1 MKEYPARG
9 LFVTGTDT
17 GVGKSIV
24 TGGLAA
30 VLREQGANVGV
41 MKPVETGCL
50 HDDGSFFPA
59 DAQFLKDMSGVDT
72 PLEEIVPYQFKEP
85 LAPSVAAEREG
96 ITIDSNQLVKKFEHI
111 SRHHDFM
118 LVEGAGGLLV
128 PFYQKFLFI
137 DLVKLFKLPVLI
149 VSRATL
155 GTINHTLLTLR
166 AARAE
171 KVPVA
176 GIVINNLSPERSV
189 ASETNPEVI
198 ARLVD
203 VPVWGVLPYQAE
215 IQPHFSCRETI
226 MKLVRGHLNEGYL
239 SNLMPIKA

>member
-1 MKEYPARG
+1 MKGYQARG
-9 LFVTGTDT
+9 LFITGTDT

-24 TGGLAA
+24 TGGLAGL
-30 VLREQGANVGV
+30 LRKQRINVGV

-59 DAQFLKDMSGVDT
+59 DAQFLKDMSGVDA

-96 ITIDSNQLVKKFEHI
+96 ITIDTNQLVKKFEHI
-111 SRHHDFM
+111 SRHHDVM

-128 PFYQKFLFI
+128 PLYQRFLFI
-137 DLVKLFKLPVLI
+137 DLVKRFKLPVLI

-155 GTINHTLLTLR
+155 GTINHTLLTLQ

-176 GIVINNLSPERSV
+176 GIVINNLSPEKNA

-203 VPVWGVLPYQAE
+203 VPVWGVLPYQVD

-226 MKLVRGHLNEGYL
+226 IKLVRSHLNEEYL

>member
-1 MKEYPARG
+1 MKGYHARG

-24 TGGLAA
+24 TGGLAGL
-30 VLREQGANVGV
+30 LRKKGVKVGV

-50 HDDGSFFPA
+50 HDDGSFLPT
-59 DAQFLKDMSGVDT
+59 DAQFLKDMSGVGA
-72 PLEEIVPYQFKEP
+72 PLEEIVPYRFKEP

-96 ITIDSNQLVKKFEHI
+96 ITIDSNHLVKKFEHI
-111 SRHHDFM
+111 SRYHDVM

-128 PFYQKFLFI
+128 PLYQKFLFI
-137 DLVKLFKLPVLI
+137 DLVKRFKLPVLI

-155 GTINHTLLTLR
+155 GTINHTLLTVR

-176 GIVINNLSPERSV
+176 GIVINNLSSERSV

-198 ARLVD
+198 ARLAD
-203 VPVWGVLPYQAE
+203 VPVWGVVPYQVD
-215 IQPHFSCRETI
+215 IRPHFSCRETI
-226 MKLVRGHLNEGYL
+226 IKLVRSHLNEKYL

>member
-1 MKEYPARG
+1 MKGYQARG
-9 LFVTGTDT
+9 LFITGTDT

-24 TGGLAA
+24 TGGLAGL
-30 VLREQGANVGV
+30 LRKQRINVGV

-59 DAQFLKDMSGVDT
+59 DAQFLKDMSGVDA
-72 PLEEIVPYQFKEP
+72 PLEEIVAYQFKEP

-96 ITIDSNQLVKKFEHI
+96 IRIDSNQLVKKFEHI
-111 SRHHDFM
+111 SRHHDVM

-128 PFYQKFLFI
+128 PLYQRFLFI
-137 DLVKLFKLPVLI
+137 DLVKRFKLPVLI

-176 GIVINNLSPERSV
+176 GIVINNLSPEKNA

-203 VPVWGVLPYQAE
+203 VPVWGVLPYQGE

-226 MKLVRGHLNEGYL
+226 IKLVRNYLNEEYL
-239 SNLMPIKA
+239 SNLMLIKA

>member
-50 HDDGSFFPA
+50 HDDGSFLPA
-59 DAQFLKDMSGVDT
+59 DAQFLKDMSGVDA

-96 ITIDSNQLVKKFEHI
+96 ITIDTNQLVKNFDQI
-111 SRHHDFM
+111 SRHHDVM

-128 PFYQKFLFI
+128 PLYQRFLFI
-137 DLVKLFKLPVLI
+137 DLVKRFKLPVLI

-155 GTINHTLLTLR
+155 GTINHTLLTLQ

-176 GIVINNLSPERSV
+176 GIVINNLSPEKNA

-226 MKLVRGHLNEGYL
+226 MKLVRGHLNEEYL

>member
-59 DAQFLKDMSGVDT
+59 DAQFLKDMSGVDAL
-72 PLEEIVPYQFKEP
+72 LEEIVPYQFKEP

-111 SRHHDFM
+111 FRHHDFM

-128 PFYQKFLFI
+128 PLYQKFLFI

-171 KVPVA
+171 KVPVS

-226 MKLVRGHLNEGYL
+226 MKLVRGHLNEEYL

>member
-1 MKEYPARG
+1 MKKPPARG
-9 LFVTGTDT
+9 IFVTGTDT

-24 TGGLAA
+24 TGGLAG
-30 VLREQGANVGV
+30 LLQKQGINVGV

-50 HDDGSFFPA
+50 HDDGSFLPT
-59 DAQFLKDMSGVDT
+59 DAQFLKDMSGVNE
-72 PLEEIVPYQFKEP
+72 PLEKIVPYQFKEP

-96 ITIDSNQLVKKFEHI
+96 IMIDSNQLVKNFEHL
-111 SRHHDFM
+111 SRHHEVM
-118 LVEGAGGLLV
+118 LVEGAGGLLA
-128 PFYQKFLFI
+128 PLHQKFLFI
-137 DLVKLFKLPVLI
+137 DLIKWFKLPVLI

-166 AARAE
+166 AVSAE

-176 GIVINNLSPERSV
+176 GIVINNLSPV
-189 ASETNPEVI
+189 KNAASETNHDVI

-203 VPVWGVLPYQAE
+203 VPVWGVLPYQGE
-215 IQPHFSCRETI
+215 IRPHFSCREAI
-226 MKLVRGHLNEGYL
+226 IKLVQTHLNEGYL

>member
-1 MKEYPARG
+1 VKGYQARG

-30 VLREQGANVGV
+30 VLREHGVNVGV

-50 HDDGSFFPA
+50 QKDGSFFPA
-59 DAQFLKDMSGVDT
+59 DAQFLKEMAGVGL
-72 PLEEIVPYQFKEP
+72 PLELIVPYQFKEP

-96 ITIDSNQLVKKFEHI
+96 ITIDSNQLVKKFEHL
-111 SRHHDFM
+111 SHHHDVM

-128 PFYQKFLFI
+128 PLYQKILFI
-137 DLVKLFKLPVLI
+137 DLVKRFKLPVLI

-155 GTINHTLLTLR
+155 GTINHTLLTFR

-171 KVPVA
+171 KVPVV
-176 GIVINNLSPERSV
+176 GIVINNLSPEKNA

-198 ARLVD
+198 TRLVD
-203 VPVWGVLPYQAE
+203 IPVWGVLPYQVE
-215 IQPHFSCRETI
+215 LKPHFSCRETI
-226 MKLVRGHLNEGYL
+226 VKLVRNYLNEKYL
-239 SNLMPIKA
+239 SHLLPIKA

>member
-1 MKEYPARG
+1 MKGYHARG

-24 TGGLAA
+24 TGGLAGL
-30 VLREQGANVGV
+30 LRKQGINVGV

-50 HDDGSFFPA
+50 HDDGSFLPT
-59 DAQFLKDMSGVDT
+59 DAQFLKDMSGVDA
-72 PLEEIVPYQFKEP
+72 PLEEIVPYRFKEP

-96 ITIDSNQLVKKFEHI
+96 ITIDSNHLVKKFEHI
-111 SRHHDFM
+111 SRHHDVM

-128 PFYQKFLFI
+128 PLYQKFLFI
-137 DLVKLFKLPVLI
+137 DLVKRFKLPVLI

-176 GIVINNLSPERSV
+176 GIVINNLSPKRSV

-198 ARLVD
+198 AHLVD
-203 VPVWGVLPYQAE
+203 VPVWGVVPYQVD
-215 IQPHFSCRETI
+215 IRPHFSCRENI
-226 MKLVRGHLNEGYL
+226 IKLVRSHLNEEYL

>member
-1 MKEYPARG
+1 MKGYHARG

-24 TGGLAA
+24 TGGLAGL
-30 VLREQGANVGV
+30 LRKQGINVGV

-50 HDDGSFFPA
+50 HDDGSFLPT
-59 DAQFLKDMSGVDT
+59 DAQFLKDMSGVDA
-72 PLEEIVPYQFKEP
+72 PLEEIVPYRFKEP

-96 ITIDSNQLVKKFEHI
+96 ITIDSNHLVKKFEHI
-111 SRHHDFM
+111 SRHHDVM

-128 PFYQKFLFI
+128 PLYQKFLFI
-137 DLVKLFKLPVLI
+137 DLVKRFKLPVLI

-176 GIVINNLSPERSV
+176 GIVINNLSPKRSV
-189 ASETNPEVI
+189 ASETNPEV
-198 ARLVD
+198 LLT
-203 VPVWGVLPYQAE
+203 W
-215 IQPHFSCRETI
+215 
-226 MKLVRGHLNEGYL
+226 
-239 SNLMPIKA
+239 LMFRCGE

>member
-1 MKEYPARG
+1 MKEHPARG

-24 TGGLAA
+24 TGGLAGL
-30 VLREQGANVGV
+30 LRKQGINVGV

-50 HDDGSFFPA
+50 HDDGSFLPV
-59 DAQFLKDMSGVDT
+59 DAQFLKDMSSVDAS
-72 PLEEIVPYQFKEP
+72 LEEIVPYQFKEP

-96 ITIDSNQLVKKFEHI
+96 ITIDTNQLVKKFEHI
-111 SRHHDFM
+111 SRHHDVM

-128 PFYQKFLFI
+128 PLYQRFLFI
-137 DLVKLFKLPVLI
+137 DLVKRFKLPILI
-149 VSRATL
+149 VSRATI

-171 KVPVA
+171 MVPVA
-176 GIVINNLSPERSV
+176 GIVINHLSPEKNA
-189 ASETNPEVI
+189 ASETNPAVI

-203 VPVWGVLPYQAE
+203 VPVWGVLPYQGD

-226 MKLVRGHLNEGYL
+226 IKLVRTHLNYEYL
-239 SNLMPIKA
+239 SNLMSIKA

>member
-1 MKEYPARG
+1 MKEYPAHG

-24 TGGLAA
+24 TGGLAGL
-30 VLREQGANVGV
+30 LRKQGINVGV

-59 DAQFLKDMSGVDT
+59 DAQFLKDMSGVDA

-96 ITIDSNQLVKKFEHI
+96 ITIDCNKLGKKFEHI
-111 SRHHDFM
+111 SRHYDVM

-128 PFYQKFLFI
+128 PLYQKFLFI
-137 DLVKLFKLPVLI
+137 DLVKRFKLPILI

-176 GIVINNLSPERSV
+176 GIVINNLSPEKNA

-198 ARLVD
+198 AHLVD
-203 VPVWGVLPYQAE
+203 VPVWGVLPYQVE
-215 IQPHFSCRETI
+215 IKPHFSCRETI
-226 MKLVRGHLNEGYL
+226 IKLVRSHLDEEYL
-239 SNLMPIKA
+239 SNLMPLKA

>member
-1 MKEYPARG
+1 MKGYHARG

-24 TGGLAA
+24 TGGLAGL
-30 VLREQGANVGV
+30 LRKQGINVGV

-50 HDDGSFFPA
+50 HDDGSFLPT
-59 DAQFLKDMSGVDT
+59 DAQFLKDMSGVGA
-72 PLEEIVPYQFKEP
+72 PLEEIVPYRFKEP

-96 ITIDSNQLVKKFEHI
+96 ITIDSNHLVKKFEHI
-111 SRHHDFM
+111 SRYHDVM

-128 PFYQKFLFI
+128 PLYQKFLFI
-137 DLVKLFKLPVLI
+137 DLVKRFKLPVLI

-155 GTINHTLLTLR
+155 GTINHTLLTVR

-176 GIVINNLSPERSV
+176 GIVINNLSSERSV

-198 ARLVD
+198 ARLAD
-203 VPVWGVLPYQAE
+203 VPVWGVVPYQVD
-215 IQPHFSCRETI
+215 IRPHFSCRETI
-226 MKLVRGHLNEGYL
+226 IKLVRSHLNEEYL

>member
-1 MKEYPARG
+1 MKGYQARG
-9 LFVTGTDT
+9 LFITGTDT

-24 TGGLAA
+24 TGGLAGL
-30 VLREQGANVGV
+30 LRKQRINVGV

-50 HDDGSFFPA
+50 HDDGSFSPA
-59 DAQFLKDMSGVDT
+59 DAQFLKDMSGVDA

-96 ITIDSNQLVKKFEHI
+96 ITIDTNQLVKKFEHI
-111 SRHHDFM
+111 SRHHDVM

-128 PFYQKFLFI
+128 PLYQRFLFI
-137 DLVKLFKLPVLI
+137 DLVKRFKLPVLI

-155 GTINHTLLTLR
+155 GTINHTLLTLQ

-176 GIVINNLSPERSV
+176 GIVINNLSPEKNA

-203 VPVWGVLPYQAE
+203 VPVWGVLPYQVD

-226 MKLVRGHLNEGYL
+226 IKLVRSHLNEEYL

>member
-1 MKEYPARG
+1 MKKHPARG

-24 TGGLAA
+24 TGGLAG
-30 VLREQGANVGV
+30 LLQKQGINVGV

-50 HDDGSFFPA
+50 HDDGSFVPA
-59 DAQFLKDMSGVDT
+59 DAQLLKDMSVVDE

-96 ITIDSNQLVKKFEHI
+96 ITIDSNQLVKKFEYM
-111 SRHHDFM
+111 SRHHDVM

-128 PFYQKFLFI
+128 PLYQKILFI
-137 DLVKLFKLPVLI
+137 DLVKRFKLPVLI

-176 GIVINNLSPERSV
+176 GIVINNLSPEKNA

-203 VPVWGVLPYQAE
+203 VPVWGVLPYQVE
-215 IQPHFSCRETI
+215 IRPHFSCRENI
-226 MKLVRGHLNEGYL
+226 IKLVRSHLNEHYL
-239 SNLMPIKA
+239 SDLMPIKA